1 MAEQIET
8 RPAYLREASCNRDA
22 RQTQV
27 RQWVERCWGEEA
39 VSVNERVERFF
50 EEAVELAQAEGVG
63 PYRLWEIIG
72 HVYQKDAGDPQQE
85 VGGIGTTLLA
95 YCAAKGIS
103 ADDCE
108 RNELTRILGKP
119 VEHFRARHA
128 AKVESGLATA
138 IGSNS
143 RKPVAASQED

>member
-1 MAEQIET
+1 MAENSSKT
-8 RPAYLREASCNRDA
+8 PAYLREASCNRDT

-27 RQWVERCWGEEA
+27 RQWVERCWGPEA

-50 EEAVELAQAEGVG
+50 EEAAELAQAEGID
-63 PYRLWEIIG
+63 PRRLQEIIG
-72 HVYQKDAGDPQQE
+72 HVYQKDAGEPAQE

-108 RNELTRILGKP
+108 RRELTRILAKP
-119 VEHFRARHA
+119 VDHFRQRHA
-128 AKVESGLATA
+128 AKVKSGLAQPLSAERETA
-138 IGSNS
+138 GEI
-143 RKPVAASQED
+143 

>member
-8 RPAYLREASCNRDA
+8 RPTYLREASCNRDA

-27 RQWVERCWGEEA
+27 RQWVERCWGAEA

-50 EEAVELAQAEGVG
+50 EEAVELMQAEGMD
-63 PYRLWEIIG
+63 PARLAEITT
-72 HVYQKDAGDPQQE
+72 HVYAKAPGDPVQE

-108 RNELTRILGKP
+108 RRELTRILGKP

-128 AKVESGLATA
+128 AKVDSGLATA

-143 RKPVAASQED
+143 Q